1 MMQAVHKKRIT
12 ILPLLVFVGLM
23 MLVTFFWQQ
32 TVFTQAQDLQEQVEL
47 TGRLVSQEFLSIV
60 KSDIAPLENLKIV

>member
-47 TGRLVSQEFLSIV
+47 TGRLGISRISFDS
-60 KSDIAPLENLKIV
+60 